1 MSFFIHDLH
10 LDYACTRLAPM
21 RQPQLV
27 PMHILSRWVL
37 ARLAVGENLTSR
49 GGGGT
54 NQQCSGGVVPMHQ
67 PNGNPACYPTTVG
80 ADEPHR
86 ILEAGK
92 LRESESEMLGTANR
106 SEKAGSTVRDT
117 HGHGDNPSQS
127 PPIWADRY
135 TQPHWNRRV
144 GVDSFVGSPES
155 EAVGSTTKRQPVDGL

>member
-54 NQQCSGGVVPMHQ
+54 NRQHSGGVK
-67 PNGNPACYPTTVG
+67 PNGNPIRAPANAG
-80 ADEPHR
+80 AAVPYR

-92 LRESESEMLGTANR
+92 LRESDSEMLGYR
-106 SEKAGSTVRDT
+106 EPFREGGEHRE
-117 HGHGDNPSQS
+117 
-127 PPIWADRY
+127 RY
-135 TQPHWNRRV
+135 ARV
-144 GVDSFVGSPES
+144 W
-155 EAVGSTTKRQPVDGL
+155 

>member
-21 RQPQLV
+21 RRAQLV
-27 PMHILSRWVL
+27 PMHILLRWVL

-67 PNGNPACYPTTVG
+67 PNGSPARYPTTVG

-86 ILEAGK
+86 ILEGWKIARIVFPQRAK
-92 LRESESEMLGTANR
+92 KTCYKRTSERISIT
-106 SEKAGSTVRDT
+106 D
-117 HGHGDNPSQS
+117 HQ
-127 PPIWADRY
+127 
-135 TQPHWNRRV
+135 
-144 GVDSFVGSPES
+144 
-155 EAVGSTTKRQPVDGL
+155 